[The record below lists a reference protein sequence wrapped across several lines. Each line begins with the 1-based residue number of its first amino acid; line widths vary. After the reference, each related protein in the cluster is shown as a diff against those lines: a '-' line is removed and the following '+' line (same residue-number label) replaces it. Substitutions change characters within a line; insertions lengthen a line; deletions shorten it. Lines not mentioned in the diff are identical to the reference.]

1 MEICCVNEER
11 WGSGQNRRRAG
22 NTTRLSFRA
31 CTEEIN
37 TALSQDSGMIEEFDD
52 IRTRQFIGSIRV
64 LDKECLLIR
73 FRDGTE
79 SDQHVRKE
87 KD

>member
-1 MEICCVNEER
+1 
-11 WGSGQNRRRAG
+11 
-22 NTTRLSFRA
+22 
-31 CTEEIN
+31 
-37 TALSQDSGMIEEFDD
+37 MIEEFDD